1 MESIFGKYTTK
12 YGYIDYVGCWF
23 MKSAEYL
30 RHTKSSAALAATN
43 SICQGRQLPQVWP
56 HVLREDIEIFFAH
69 HSFKWANS
77 AVHNA
82 GVICVIVGISTVA
95 EKRSKTINDG
105 GFARSASNIN
115 PYLIDAPNLIV
126 KSVPK
131 SLCRQL
137 SPMLTGSVPNDGGN
151 LILTGDEAR
160 ELVETFPSASN
171 MLHAFYGSKDYL
183 QGIVRNCLVIGEND
197 LADACAIPSIAER
210 LDRIARLRAKSKKKE
225 TREQLASVPHRFQH
239 VGEIPSEQVII
250 VPSVSSERREWFPT
264 GILPGG
270 TVISNLAFMLPDA
283 PLWNMALIASRIHLV
298 WIGTVCGKLKTDF
311 RYSNTLGWNTFP
323 VPVLTAQN
331 KADLTRCAED
341 ILLAR
346 EFHFPATI
354 AELYDPAK
362 MPANLREAHDRNDE
376 TLERIYLGRRF
387 KNDTERLEKLFELY
401 TKMAGAPTSSS
412 APRMRKP
419 MKES

>member
-1 MESIFGKYTTK
+1 MLGTHNRRGEAERPTDLPLTNFRGIELRDFPAEIARLALIIAEYQCDVQYRGERLALAEFLPLDKANWITCGNALQIDWLSVCPPTGKKGVKLRGDDLFSTPLDQSEIDFANEGGETYLCGNPPYLGKGKKEDDHLSDMESIFGKYTTK

-239 VGEIPSEQVII
+239 VGEIPSER
-250 VPSVSSERREWFPT
+250 PRKFFSVKVADDF
-264 GILPGG
+264 
-270 TVISNLAFMLPDA
+270 F
-283 PLWNMALIASRIHLV
+283 
-298 WIGTVCGKLKTDF
+298 LKVFGFVF
-311 RYSNTLGWNTFP
+311 RF
-323 VPVLTAQN
+323 VF
-331 KADLTRCAED
+331 C
-341 ILLAR
+341 
-346 EFHFPATI
+346 
-354 AELYDPAK
+354 
-362 MPANLREAHDRNDE
+362 
-376 TLERIYLGRRF
+376 
-387 KNDTERLEKLFELY
+387 
-401 TKMAGAPTSSS
+401 
-412 APRMRKP
+412 
-419 MKES
+419 